1 MDSYNNEVFSKR
13 VKAGRKRTYFFDV
26 KPTRGEDYFL
36 TITESRRRMDGS
48 FQRHKIML
56 YKEDINKFL
65 DALDETVTY
74 IKEELMPEYDYD
86 EYNRN
91 DDYSNTDNEVN
102 GNLLDEFKD

>member
-13 VKAGRKRTYFFDV
+13 VKAGKKRTYFFDV
-26 KPTRGEDYFL
+26 KPTKGEDYFL

-65 DALDETVTY
+65 AALDETVTY

-91 DDYSNTDNEVN
+91 DYPNTDNEVN